1 MSTSHHLLPLS
12 GKGCFD
18 SQGSL
23 QQEASETG
31 WSFSILLWPQ
41 MSRKAWRP
49 RGRGWRYQGLPAT
62 PTPPS
67 SLIAGE
73 MAMAFR
79 GNDRIPSIL

>member
-1 MSTSHHLLPLS
+1 MGHEPTESMLESIQLKNEVVS
-12 GKGCFD
+12 
-18 SQGSL
+18 
-23 QQEASETG
+23 AATG
-31 WSFSILLWPQ
+31 WSYSILLWPH